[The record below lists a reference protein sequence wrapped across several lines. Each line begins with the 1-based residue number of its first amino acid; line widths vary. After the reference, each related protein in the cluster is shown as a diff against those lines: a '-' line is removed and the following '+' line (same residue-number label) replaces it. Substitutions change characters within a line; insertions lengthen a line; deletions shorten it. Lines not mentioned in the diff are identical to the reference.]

1 MDIAIGRAPKKYVL
15 GGHTFDNIDDFWN
28 AKQDMKKIDII
39 SKNLDTRDPEV
50 AIRLYNL
57 IRDGGIEFKSPIG
70 LEFTEHVTDV
80 LADKSIN
87 LIDSKKTVEAADKKV
102 KKQWIIGV
110 TVVTLAVAASLIFGS
125 SQIGEILTA
134 RDLEKMAASTRAVK
148 IDNEQREQIAKL
160 NADTIAMVET
170 LRAERGEE
178 VDPFNTDIF
187 VDEANLTVLPEY
199 ESLLAQNKDVRGWL
213 EIAGTNVNYPVM
225 QRAGDT
231 TNDYYLR
238 RNFNE
243 ENDSNGSLFIDYR
256 SDIVNPTEN
265 TIIYGHNMNSGMMFG
280 DLKNY
285 LDEEYFKAHKAVK
298 FNTLYEERDYEIVA
312 VCLSKVQ
319 DSDSNNF
326 RYYNFID
333 AKNPAEWSAFVD
345 NVNYLS
351 IFTGSVDLEEGD
363 QVLTLSTC
371 NNYTEDGRLFL
382 VAKRIN

>member
-1 MDIAIGRAPKKYVL
+1 MDAVIGRAPKKYVL

-57 IRDGGIEFKSPIG
+57 IRDGEIEFKSPIG

-87 LIDSKKTVEAADKKV
+87 LIDSKKTMEAADKKV

-110 TVVTLAVAASLIFGS
+110 TVVCLAVAASLIFGS

-160 NADTIAMVET
+160 NADTIAMVEN

-178 VDPFNTDIF
+178 VDPFNTDVF

-231 TNDYYLR
+231 ANDYYLR

-285 LDEEYFKAHKAVK
+285 LDEEYFNAHKAVK

-351 IFTGSVDLEEGD
+351 IFTGNVDLEEGD